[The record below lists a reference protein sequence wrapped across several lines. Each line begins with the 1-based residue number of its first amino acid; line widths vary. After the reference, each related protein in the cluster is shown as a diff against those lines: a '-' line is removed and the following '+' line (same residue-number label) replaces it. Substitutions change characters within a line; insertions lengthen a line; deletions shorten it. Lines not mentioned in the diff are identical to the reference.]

1 MIKIPNY
8 DVIVPVVPDL
18 QMYARKRTTN
28 EADRKNLVFEKDASN
43 TTIVQLPWKA
53 TNPFWIEVYID
64 GIRLVNPPVPGK
76 GISSVFESFNVKGN
90 IIKFSK
96 PVSGHLKII
105 CDTTATHHWSSLIID
120 PQNVQSHFVYK
131 DLSNFEFKD
140 WPIKG
145 GYAKGTIYKVNYEPG
160 VDFFTGS
167 NVTIK
172 NCDPKVFNGTYQ
184 VINSTLGT
192 VTFMGPPTN
201 TTHVAVRGTIS
212 GFGNGIVKSTQGIG
226 QYCEPV
232 ILTQPQHGYARL
244 TTDRQKIAYV
254 PDAGYTG
261 NDAFSWAMMT
271 QNGQIGSPKC
281 LQIKVLVP

>member
-18 QMYARKRTTN
+18 QMYAKRRTTAD
-28 EADRKNLVFEKDASN
+28 ADRKHLVVERAVSN
-43 TTIVQLPWKA
+43 TTIVQLPWAA
-53 TNPFWIEVYID
+53 TNPNWVEVYLD
-64 GIRLVNPPVPGK
+64 GIRVVNPPIPGR
-76 GISSVFESFNVKGN
+76 GPTSIYEVFNIKNNV
-90 IIKFSK
+90 IKFVR
-96 PVSGHLKII
+96 PVTGQLKII
-105 CDTTATHHWSSLIID
+105 CDTQAVQHWSSLIID

-131 DLSNFEFKD
+131 DLENFEFKN
-140 WPIKG
+140 WPVKG

-172 NCDPKVFNGTYQ
+172 NCEPKDFNGTYQ

-192 VTFMGPPTN
+192 VTFMGKPTGS
-201 TTHVAVRGTIS
+201 THITVRGTIT
-212 GFGNGIVKSTQGIG
+212 GYGNGVVKSNQGIG
-226 QYCEPV
+226 LYCEPV

-244 TTDRQKIAYV
+244 TADRQKIAYV
-254 PDAGYTG
+254 PNSGYTG
-261 NDAFSWAMMT
+261 NDAFSWALMT

-281 LQIKVLVP
+281 LQIKVLP